1 MATKSR
7 HILFALALTV
17 LLSACAGGSSRGT
30 LPTRGFPEVQIPSIL
45 PQEEIEDYA
54 LDHFWDA
61 YLDTT
66 GRWFCDS
73 THIGGV
79 NDRILASQMASF
91 LSILENSPQEKAG
104 AVMSAFF
111 HKLEQYQA
119 ADTASNVFSWMSD
132 AVEYYLFDPNSEI
145 RSEELFLPFIS
156 KLAVSP
162 FAKEE
167 LRTRYA
173 HAAQVCATHRIGTPA
188 SDFRFLDAQGRSHT
202 LYGEKAPFTV
212 LLFVNPGCNACEEVV
227 ASFESERMKELVRT
241 GKVKIIG
248 VYIDDDIGEWKA
260 LSDRLPAHWINGYD
274 PAGVIRGENLYFV
287 RAIPSI
293 YLLDAEKRILM
304 KDAVPESVAVY
315 VEHVWID

>member
-1 MATKSR
+1 MVTKSR
-7 HILFALALTV
+7 QIFFVLALTV
-17 LLSACAGGSSRGT
+17 LLSACAGGGSRAP
-30 LPTRGFPEVQIPSIL
+30 LPTRNFPEVQIPSIL
-45 PQEEIEDYA
+45 PQEELGDYV

-66 GRWFCDS
+66 GHWFCDS

-79 NDRILASQMASF
+79 NDRILATQLASF
-91 LSILENSPQEKAG
+91 LSILENSPREKAG

-111 HKLEQYQA
+111 AQVERYQS

-162 FAKEE
+162 FAKED

-188 SDFRFLDAQGRSHT
+188 S
-202 LYGEKAPFTV
+202 EP
-212 LLFVNPGCNACEEVV
+212 
-227 ASFESERMKELVRT
+227 
-241 GKVKIIG
+241 
-248 VYIDDDIGEWKA
+248 
-260 LSDRLPAHWINGYD
+260 
-274 PAGVIRGENLYFV
+274 
-287 RAIPSI
+287 
-293 YLLDAEKRILM
+293 
-304 KDAVPESVAVY
+304 
-315 VEHVWID
+315 

>member
-1 MATKSR
+1 MATRSK
-7 HILFALALTV
+7 ILTVTAVLLV
-17 LLSACAGGSSRGT
+17 LLSACAGGGSGEA
-30 LPTRGFPEVQIPSIL
+30 LPTRNFPEVQIPSIL
-45 PQEEIEDYA
+45 PQAELGDFV

-79 NDRILASQMASF
+79 NDRILATQLASF
-91 LSILENSPQEKAG
+91 LSILENSPQERAG
-104 AVMSAFF
+104 AVMSDFF
-111 HKLEQYQA
+111 DKLERYQA
-119 ADTASNVFSWMSD
+119 ADTASNVFDWMSD

-145 RSEELFLPFIS
+145 RSEELFLPFVS

-162 FAKEE
+162 FAKED

-188 SDFRFLDAQGRSHT
+188 SDFRFLDAKGRSHT
-202 LYGEKAPFTV
+202 LYGEKALVTV

-248 VYIDDDIGEWKA
+248 IYIDDDIDEWMA

-274 PAGVIRGENLYFV
+274 PAGIIRGENLYFV

-304 KDAVPESVAVY
+304 KDAVPQSVAAY
-315 VEHVWID
+315 VENVEL